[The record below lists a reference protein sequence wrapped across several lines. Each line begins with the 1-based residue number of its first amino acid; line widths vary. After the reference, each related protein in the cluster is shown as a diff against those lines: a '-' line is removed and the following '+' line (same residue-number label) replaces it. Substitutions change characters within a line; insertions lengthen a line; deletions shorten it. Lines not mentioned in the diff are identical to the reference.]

1 MFPTFSVTTA
11 SVFSAL
17 DRKNQPGP
25 VRTAKS
31 YELELYLADGEVAYF
46 GSDAYPIRKGTM
58 LFAKPGECRHTVG
71 NFCCRYVHFHCRYR
85 DFAAA
90 YLDTLPTSA
99 ALGGSFRCEALME
112 KLSELFWEKSRTVEL
127 RTESILL
134 ELIAEFT
141 ESAVAPN
148 ASQARYRIYRAQIDD
163 TLDYMKNHYQEPLS
177 SLLLSE
183 RIHLSV
189 NFFQTVF
196 RELVGTPPAQY
207 LRQLRIESA
216 CQMLANTE
224 LPLSEVAELNGF
236 SRSSYLTSA
245 FKREQG
251 MTPSAYRKKNKV
263 DL

>member
-71 NFCCRYVHFHCRYR
+71 NFCCRYVHFHCRDR

-148 ASQARYRIYRAQIDD
+148 V
-163 TLDYMKNHYQEPLS
+163 S
-177 SLLLSE
+177 S
-183 RIHLSV
+183 
-189 NFFQTVF
+189 
-196 RELVGTPPAQY
+196 
-207 LRQLRIESA
+207 
-216 CQMLANTE
+216 
-224 LPLSEVAELNGF
+224 SEVATESETEAEIRTGAPASPGKRPGVDNNPVEPPKTPDSETEAPPAPSGPETEPPGKGSREGNELPPLWVPAEG
-236 SRSSYLTSA
+236 T
-245 FKREQG
+245 
-251 MTPSAYRKKNKV
+251 
-263 DL
+263 

>member
-1 MFPTFSVTTA
+1 M
-11 SVFSAL
+11 
-17 DRKNQPGP
+17 
-25 VRTAKS
+25 
-31 YELELYLADGEVAYF
+31 
-46 GSDAYPIRKGTM
+46 
-58 LFAKPGECRHTVG
+58 
-71 NFCCRYVHFHCRYR
+71 
-85 DFAAA
+85 
-90 YLDTLPTSA
+90 
-99 ALGGSFRCEALME
+99 
-112 KLSELFWEKSRTVEL
+112 
-127 RTESILL
+127 
-134 ELIAEFT
+134 
-141 ESAVAPN
+141 
-148 ASQARYRIYRAQIDD
+148 SQARYRIYRAQIDD

-236 SRSSYLTSA
+236 SGSSYLTSA